1 MDYAEIEMPTENIN
15 FLGGRGLFFFFVL
28 FFLLFTQF
36 GALAVAMVT
45 PTYQVNV
52 Y

>member
-15 FLGGRGLFFFFVL
+15 FFGGEGFVL

-36 GALAVAMVT
+36 GALTVAMVT

>member
-15 FLGGRGLFFFFVL
+15 FLGGRVFFFVL

>member
-15 FLGGRGLFFFFVL
+15 FLGGRGLFFFFVC
-28 FFLLFTQF
+28 FLLFTQF

>member
-15 FLGGRGLFFFFVL
+15 FLGGRVFFYLFI

>member
-15 FLGGRGLFFFFVL
+15 FFGGEGFVL
-28 FFLLFTQF
+28 FLLFTQF

>member
-15 FLGGRGLFFFFVL
+15 FFGGEGFVFFVF

>member
-15 FLGGRGLFFFFVL
+15 FFGGGGFLFFIYL

>member
-15 FLGGRGLFFFFVL
+15 FFGGEGFVCFL